1 MLDLASRIELDTT
14 DKVREAMTR
23 LLIAPNP
30 SQRPLAGDVQVS
42 AEWSGGS
49 DLDVALI
56 DAQGKRTSWMG
67 SPGRA
72 TTTARDVTSQHNET
86 LAVSAL
92 PQGNYVVEISR
103 AGGAGADAASSI
115 RGEVTLRLGGDVRKL
130 PFTLAG
136 SRAEVG
142 TVRVFFT
149 SRLVPVDFGFGG
161 WR

>member
-1 MLDLASRIELDTT
+1 LDLASRIELDTT

-23 LLIAPNP
+23 LLVAPNP
-30 SQRPLAGDVQVS
+30 AQRPLTGDVQVS

-67 SPGRA
+67 SPGKA

-103 AGGAGADAASSI
+103 AGGVGADTASSV

-136 SRAEVG
+136 PRAEVG